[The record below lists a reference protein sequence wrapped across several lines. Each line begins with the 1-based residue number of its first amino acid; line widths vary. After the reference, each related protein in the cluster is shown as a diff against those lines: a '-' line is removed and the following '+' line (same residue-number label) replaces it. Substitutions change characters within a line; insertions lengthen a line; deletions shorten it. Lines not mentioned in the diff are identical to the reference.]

1 MVSFYSPQN
10 SRQTAQITRTA
21 VQMAAPPSISHKTTG
36 KRVKK
41 RRKENEQMPVN
52 FRLVLS
58 RCYASLR
65 SHKHRTAPPLASQP
79 AGPRVSDHL
88 SASFR
93 GLSSVCSG
101 DWSKTKKQK
110 KRLHSAPH
118 TVFEA
123 SLLLCIESFA
133 RHTIRRPA
141 ASLPVR
147 VRPELRAERYRRPQ
161 RVRRAQSPAW
171 FTLPSE
177 VTLSLSEPLWIGL
190 FGWLLVVSGESRCSL
205 RKGG

>member
-118 TVFEA
+118 TVLKLLFSSA
-123 SLLLCIESFA
+123 SS
-133 RHTIRRPA
+133 H
-141 ASLPVR
+141 SLATPSDG
-147 VRPELRAERYRRPQ
+147 Q
-161 RVRRAQSPAW
+161 RRASPCACGRSSA
-171 FTLPSE
+171 PSGTVGRNE
-177 VTLSLSEPLWIGL
+177 FDVPNPRRGL
-190 FGWLLVVSGESRCSL
+190 HCPAR
-205 RKGG
+205 